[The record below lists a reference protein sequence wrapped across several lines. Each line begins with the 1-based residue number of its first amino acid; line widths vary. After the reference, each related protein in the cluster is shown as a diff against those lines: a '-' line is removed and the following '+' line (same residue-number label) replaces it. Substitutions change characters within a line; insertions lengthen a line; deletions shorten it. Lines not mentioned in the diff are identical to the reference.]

1 MVLYRESVKLV
12 SVAKNNN
19 TSYELVKELFEK
31 IGINITENFEK
42 SYQNAKNS
50 ESVDYS
56 IPVYPTASQ
65 QIRYLPESPGCAT
78 QIRSQDNPP
87 STQQSLPQPCSF

>member
-1 MVLYRESVKLV
+1 MALYKESVKLV
-12 SVAKNNN
+12 SVAKNNS

-50 ESVDYS
+50 EF
-56 IPVYPTASQ
+56 
-65 QIRYLPESPGCAT
+65 R
-78 QIRSQDNPP
+78 
-87 STQQSLPQPCSF
+87 